1 MTAIIGSASL
11 FLALL
16 LALWGVVAP
25 VLGARLRR
33 PALTASV
40 RGAILG
46 QFVLVTLAA
55 GAMIY
60 ALVTTDFSVKYVF
73 FNTMRRTPLY
83 YRVTGLWGA
92 LEGSLL
98 LWEWLLII
106 FAGIAAWSYRERHRE
121 LYPYVLA
128 VLSAVS
134 AFFLLVM
141 TVASPPFERI
151 FPVPPDGRGLNPLL
165 EDANMLTHPPLLYA
179 GFVGLTIPYAF
190 AMAALIAGKLDE
202 TWVVT
207 TRRWTIA
214 AWFFLTMGN
223 LVGGWW
229 SYHVLG
235 WGGYWAWD
243 PVENAAFLPWLP
255 ATAFL
260 HSVMI
265 QERRRMLKAWN
276 LSLIIL
282 AFALTIFGTFL
293 TRSGILSS
301 IHAFSSGPVGAFFL
315 VFLGIVLVASF
326 TLLVYRGDR
335 LRDQPELDALLSR
348 ESAFLLNNVVLVA
361 ATFAVFFGTI
371 FPLLAEAI
379 RGVKVSVGAPYF
391 AWVTTPL
398 FLAIV
403 FLMGVGPLIAWRKA
417 SWDNLRRNLLIPGAI
432 ALAAGAVLAAAGVR
446 DFSPL
451 LALVLSA
458 FVAATIAFDLVRAV
472 RARRA
477 TAGEGPAAALA
488 SLFRRNQRRYGGF
501 VVHLGIV
508 LIVVGIA
515 VSMGYSTER
524 EQTLQRGEA
533 LRIGRYRVVFEGL
546 QSTQQPTHVRVEG
559 LFRVFNAGHEVETL
573 RPALKFYPTQQ
584 SPIGR
589 AVLRSTPREDLYLIL
604 SGFAQRD
611 LESATIKALVRPM
624 VAWIW
629 IGGVVLTLGVLLALW
644 PHRRRAHEAEAE
656 APEAPR
662 RVEAKRAAAPALAGQ
677 RSGR

>member
-1 MTAIIGSASL
+1 MTALLGSAAL
-11 FLALL
+11 FFALVV
-16 LALWGVVAP
+16 ALWGVVAP
-25 VLGARLRR
+25 VLGQRFRR
-33 PALTASV
+33 PEFTASV

-46 QFVLVTLAA
+46 QFALVSVAA

-60 ALVTTDFSVKYVF
+60 ALVSTDFSIKYVV
-73 FNTMRRTPLY
+73 FNTTRRTPLY
-83 YRVTGLWGA
+83 YRVTGVWGA

-106 FAGIAAWSYRERHRE
+106 FAGLAAWRYRDRPPT

-179 GFVGLTIPYAF
+179 GFVRLPIPFAF
-190 AMAALIAGKLDE
+190 AIAALLAGKLDE
-202 TWVVT
+202 AWAVT

-223 LVGGWW
+223 LVGAWW

-265 QERRRMLKAWN
+265 QERRRMLKTWN

-282 AFALTIFGTFL
+282 AFALTLFGTFL

-315 VFLGIVLVASF
+315 AFLGLVLVVSF
-326 TLLVYRGDR
+326 GLLIYRGDQ

-348 ESAFLLNNVVLVA
+348 ESAFLFNNVLFVA
-361 ATFAVFFGTI
+361 ITFAVFFGTI

-391 AWVTTPL
+391 TWLTAPL
-398 FLAIV
+398 FLAAL

-417 SWDNLRRNLLIPGAI
+417 SADNLRRNFQLPGA
-432 ALAAGAVLAAAGVR
+432 AAIVAGGALAAAGLR
-446 DFSPL
+446 DLSAL
-451 LALVLSA
+451 LALTLSA
-458 FVAATIAFDLVRAV
+458 FVVATMVFDIARAV
-472 RARRA
+472 RTRRL
-477 TAGEGPAAALA
+477 TAGGGPPGAPA
-488 SLFRRNQRRYGGF
+488 SLPPRHQPRHRGG
-501 VVHLGIV
+501 
-508 LIVVGIA
+508 
-515 VSMGYSTER
+515 
-524 EQTLQRGEA
+524 
-533 LRIGRYRVVFEGL
+533 
-546 QSTQQPTHVRVEG
+546 
-559 LFRVFNAGHEVETL
+559 
-573 RPALKFYPTQQ
+573 
-584 SPIGR
+584 
-589 AVLRSTPREDLYLIL
+589 
-604 SGFAQRD
+604 
-611 LESATIKALVRPM
+611 
-624 VAWIW
+624 
-629 IGGVVLTLGVLLALW
+629 
-644 PHRRRAHEAEAE
+644 
-656 APEAPR
+656 
-662 RVEAKRAAAPALAGQ
+662 
-677 RSGR
+677 